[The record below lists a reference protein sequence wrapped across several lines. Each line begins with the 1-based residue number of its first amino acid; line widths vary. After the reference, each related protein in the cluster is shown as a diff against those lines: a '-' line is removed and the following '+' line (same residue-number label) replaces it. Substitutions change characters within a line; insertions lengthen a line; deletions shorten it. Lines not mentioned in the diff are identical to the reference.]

1 MTKQK
6 SFKFRFSWLLHLLLF
21 MIVQAIFIIFDGEK
35 LWIIFN
41 LNDMGEEAVSN
52 FHWLF
57 DWFQIYSS
65 KNLNYVT
72 VVWIAALVL
81 HGIESIIGKFTRKYN
96 TTM

>member
-1 MTKQK
+1 M
-6 SFKFRFSWLLHLLLF
+6 HLLLF
-21 MIVQAIFIIFDGEK
+21 MIVQTIFIIFDGAK

-81 HGIESIIGKFTRKYN
+81 HGIESIIGKLTQKYN
-96 TTM
+96 KAI